1 MSGATRGFPTAPDD
15 VAAIAAALIGDP
27 VLYQP
32 VLLGQLGPDLM
43 GGGFGLSQ
51 WDPANYVGTWT
62 AGKFTAIGAIDL
74 VAGYV
79 SQQAESIKKIT
90 VFGQQATTAEVVIN
104 VWACPLGGAWA
115 VTGDTIT
122 IANGEQFAQIACDIV
137 CALGTRIAFE
147 IDVASNAWALVQ
159 GAVSI
164 YGLRS
169 QS

>member
-1 MSGATRGFPTAPDD
+1 MGFPTGGFPTHGESLSTLTATLLGQP
-15 VAAIAAALIGDP
+15 I
-27 VLYQP
+27 LYQP

-62 AGKFTAIGAIDL
+62 AGKFSAIGAIDL

-79 SQQAESIKKIT
+79 SQAESIKKIT

-122 IANGEQFAQIACDIV
+122 IANGEQFAKIACDIV

-147 IDVASNAWALVQ
+147 IDVASNAWALGQ

>member
-1 MSGATRGFPTAPDD
+1 MVFPTGGFPTHGESLSTLTATLLGQP
-15 VAAIAAALIGDP
+15 I
-27 VLYQP
+27 LYQP

-62 AGKFTAIGAIDL
+62 AGQFIAIGAIDL

-90 VFGQQATTAEVVIN
+90 VFGQQATTEDVVIN

-122 IANGEQFAQIACDIV
+122 IAKGEQFAQIACDIV

-147 IDVASNAWALVQ
+147 IDVASNAWALGQ